1 MLNVS
6 FSPFLLNAAFIV
18 PSAKSSTYVK
28 SSFSSLPCIS
38 SKPSLIAFIS
48 KNCVIGDN
56 VNIFRLKE
64 HTERL
69 FESAKIINVSINHN
83 IDEVMEA
90 QIGVISKSN
99 LKDAYIRPLLYL
111 NDERLGLDIVGM
123 SSHLMISCWDWPTYF
138 GAESIEQGIDVMVS
152 SFTRQFP
159 NSLMTKSKI
168 SGGYVNGVMAHD
180 QAKNNGYQEAILL
193 DTNGFVA
200 EGSGQNIF
208 IVKDGNLLTPELTCC
223 LNGITRRSVI
233 QIAKD
238 KGIDVQERQITR
250 DELYTADEI
259 FFSGTAVEIT
269 PIRSVDKVAIG
280 PGKRGEITTVI
291 QETYSAIVRGE
302 AKEYDHWL
310 SRV

>member
-1 MLNVS
+1 MSNTYWLNGKYINKEDAYL
-6 FSPFLLNAAFIV
+6 SPLTHTLHYGLGAFEGV
-18 PSAKSSTYVK
+18 RSYGSS
-28 SSFSSLPCIS
+28 
-38 SKPSLIAFIS
+38 
-48 KNCVIGDN
+48 NGDN

-69 FESAKIINVSINHN
+69 FESAKIINVPINHN

-238 KGIDVQERQITR
+238 KGINVQERQITR

>member
-1 MLNVS
+1 MSNTYWLNGKYINKEDAYL
-6 FSPFLLNAAFIV
+6 SPLTHTLHYGLGAFEGV
-18 PSAKSSTYVK
+18 RSYASS
-28 SSFSSLPCIS
+28 
-38 SKPSLIAFIS
+38 
-48 KNCVIGDN
+48 NGDN

-69 FESAKIINVSINHN
+69 FESAKIINVPINHN

>member
-1 MLNVS
+1 MSNTYWLNGKYINKEDAYL
-6 FSPFLLNAAFIV
+6 SPLTHTLHYGLGAFEGV
-18 PSAKSSTYVK
+18 RSYGSS
-28 SSFSSLPCIS
+28 
-38 SKPSLIAFIS
+38 
-48 KNCVIGDN
+48 NGDN

-69 FESAKIINVSINHN
+69 FESAKIINVPINHN

-269 PIRSVDKVAIG
+269 PIRSVDKVVIG

>member
-1 MLNVS
+1 MSNTYWLNGKYINKEDAYL
-6 FSPFLLNAAFIV
+6 SPLTHTLHYGLGAFEGV
-18 PSAKSSTYVK
+18 RSYGSS
-28 SSFSSLPCIS
+28 
-38 SKPSLIAFIS
+38 
-48 KNCVIGDN
+48 NGDN

-269 PIRSVDKVAIG
+269 PIRSVDKVVIG

>member
-1 MLNVS
+1 MSNTYWLNGKYINKEDAYVS
-6 FSPFLLNAAFIV
+6 PLTHTLHYGLGAFEGV
-18 PSAKSSTYVK
+18 RSYGSTD
-28 SSFSSLPCIS
+28 
-38 SKPSLIAFIS
+38 
-48 KNCVIGDN
+48 GDN

-69 FESAKIINVSINHN
+69 FESAKIINVSINHTL
-83 IDEVMEA
+83 DEVMEA
-90 QIGVISKSN
+90 QIGVISKSD

-138 GAESIEQGIDVMVS
+138 GAESIEQGIDVMIS

-168 SGGYVNGVMAHD
+168 TGGYVNGVMAHD

-208 IVKDGNLLTPELTCC
+208 IVKNGNLLTPELTCC

-233 QIAKD
+233 QMAKD
-238 KGIDVQERQITR
+238 KGIEVHERQITR

-269 PIRSVDKVAIG
+269 PIRSVDKVVIG
-280 PGKRGEITTVI
+280 QGKRGEITKII
-291 QETYSAIVRGE
+291 QETYLGIARGE
-302 AKEYDHWL
+302 IKEYDHWL

>member
-1 MLNVS
+1 MSNTYWLNGKYINKEDAYL
-6 FSPFLLNAAFIV
+6 SPLTHTLHYGLGAFEGV
-18 PSAKSSTYVK
+18 RSYGSS
-28 SSFSSLPCIS
+28 
-38 SKPSLIAFIS
+38 
-48 KNCVIGDN
+48 NGDN

-69 FESAKIINVSINHN
+69 FESAKIINVPINHN

-238 KGIDVQERQITR
+238 KGIDAQERQITR

-269 PIRSVDKVAIG
+269 PIRSVDKVVIG
-280 PGKRGEITTVI
+280 PGKRGEITTVM

-302 AKEYDHWL
+302 TKEYDHWL

>member
-1 MLNVS
+1 MSNTYWLNGKYINKEDAYVS
-6 FSPFLLNAAFIV
+6 PLTHTLHYGLGAFEGV
-18 PSAKSSTYVK
+18 RSYGSTD
-28 SSFSSLPCIS
+28 
-38 SKPSLIAFIS
+38 
-48 KNCVIGDN
+48 GDN

-69 FESAKIINVSINHN
+69 FESAKIINVSINHTV
-83 IDEVMEA
+83 DEVMEA
-90 QIGVISKSN
+90 QIGVISKSD

-138 GAESIEQGIDVMVS
+138 GAESIEQGIDVMIS

-168 SGGYVNGVMAHD
+168 TGGYVNGVMAHD

-208 IVKDGNLLTPELTCC
+208 IVKNGNLLTPELTCC

-233 QIAKD
+233 QMAKD
-238 KGIDVQERQITR
+238 KGIEVHERQITR

-269 PIRSVDKVAIG
+269 PIRSVDKVVIG
-280 PGKRGEITTVI
+280 PGKRGEITKII
-291 QETYSAIVRGE
+291 QETYLGIARGE
-302 AKEYDHWL
+302 IKEYDHWL

>member
-1 MLNVS
+1 MSNTYWLNGKYINKEDAYL
-6 FSPFLLNAAFIV
+6 SPLTHTLHYSLGAFEGV
-18 PSAKSSTYVK
+18 RSYGSS
-28 SSFSSLPCIS
+28 
-38 SKPSLIAFIS
+38 
-48 KNCVIGDN
+48 NGDN

>member
-1 MLNVS
+1 MSNTYWLNGKYINKEDAYVS
-6 FSPFLLNAAFIV
+6 PLTHTLHYGLGAFEGV
-18 PSAKSSTYVK
+18 RSYGST
-28 SSFSSLPCIS
+28 
-38 SKPSLIAFIS
+38 
-48 KNCVIGDN
+48 NGDN

-69 FESAKIINVSINHN
+69 FESAKIINVSINHTV
-83 IDEVMEA
+83 DEVMEA

-138 GAESIEQGIDVMVS
+138 GAESIEQGIDVMIS

-168 SGGYVNGVMAHD
+168 TGGYVNGVMAHD

-208 IVKDGNLLTPELTCC
+208 IVKNGNLLTPELTCC

-238 KGIDVQERQITR
+238 KGMEVDERQITR

-269 PIRSVDKVAIG
+269 PIRSVDKVIIG
-280 PGKRGEITTVI
+280 PGKRGEITKII
-291 QETYSAIVRGE
+291 QETYLGIARGE
-302 AKEYDHWL
+302 IKEYDHWL

>member
-1 MLNVS
+1 MSNTYWLNGKYINKEDAHVS
-6 FSPFLLNAAFIV
+6 PLTHTLHYGLGAFEGV
-18 PSAKSSTYVK
+18 RSYGSTD
-28 SSFSSLPCIS
+28 
-38 SKPSLIAFIS
+38 
-48 KNCVIGDN
+48 GDN

-69 FESAKIINVSINHN
+69 FESAKIINVSINHTV
-83 IDEVMEA
+83 DEVMEA
-90 QIGVISKSN
+90 QIGVISKSD

-138 GAESIEQGIDVMVS
+138 GAESIEQGIDVMIS

-159 NSLMTKSKI
+159 NSIMTKSKI
-168 SGGYVNGVMAHD
+168 TGGYVNGVMAHD

-208 IVKDGNLLTPELTCC
+208 IVKNGNLLTPELTCC

-233 QIAKD
+233 QMAKD
-238 KGIDVQERQITR
+238 KGIEVHERQITR

-269 PIRSVDKVAIG
+269 PIRSVDKVVIG
-280 PGKRGEITTVI
+280 QGKRGEITKII
-291 QETYSAIVRGE
+291 QETYLGIARGE
-302 AKEYDHWL
+302 IKEYDHWL

>member
-1 MLNVS
+1 MSNTYWLNGKYINKEDAYL
-6 FSPFLLNAAFIV
+6 SPLTHTLHYGLGAFEGV
-18 PSAKSSTYVK
+18 RSYGSTD
-28 SSFSSLPCIS
+28 
-38 SKPSLIAFIS
+38 
-48 KNCVIGDN
+48 GDN

-83 IDEVMEA
+83 LDEVMEA

-138 GAESIEQGIDVMVS
+138 GAESIKQGIDVMIS

-168 SGGYVNGVMAHD
+168 TGGYVNGVMAHD

-208 IVKDGNLLTPELTCC
+208 IVKNGNLLTPELTCC

-238 KGIDVQERQITR
+238 TGIEVHERQITR

-269 PIRSVDKVAIG
+269 PIRSVDKVVIG
-280 PGKRGEITTVI
+280 PGKRGEITKII
-291 QETYSAIVRGE
+291 QETYLGIARGE
-302 AKEYDHWL
+302 IKEYDHWL

>member
-1 MLNVS
+1 MSNTYWLNGKYINKEDAYL
-6 FSPFLLNAAFIV
+6 SPLTHTLHYGLGAFEGV
-18 PSAKSSTYVK
+18 RSYGSS
-28 SSFSSLPCIS
+28 
-38 SKPSLIAFIS
+38 
-48 KNCVIGDN
+48 NGDN

-123 SSHLMISCWDWPTYF
+123 TSHLMISCWDWPTYF

-238 KGIDVQERQITR
+238 KGINVQERQITR

-269 PIRSVDKVAIG
+269 PIRSVDKVVIG

>member
-1 MLNVS
+1 MSNTYWLNGKYINKDDAYI
-6 FSPFLLNAAFIV
+6 SPLTHTLHYGLGAFEGV
-18 PSAKSSTYVK
+18 RSYGSS
-28 SSFSSLPCIS
+28 
-38 SKPSLIAFIS
+38 
-48 KNCVIGDN
+48 NGDN

-69 FESAKIINVSINHN
+69 FESAKIINVPINHN
-83 IDEVMEA
+83 LDEVMEA
-90 QIGVISKSN
+90 QMGVISKSN

-138 GAESIEQGIDVMVS
+138 GAESIEQGIDVMIS

-168 SGGYVNGVMAHD
+168 TGGYVNGVMAHD

-208 IVKDGNLLTPELTCC
+208 IVKNGHLLTPELTCC

-233 QIAKD
+233 KIAKD
-238 KGIDVQERQITR
+238 NGIDVHERQITR
-250 DELYTADEI
+250 DELYTADEM

-269 PIRSVDKVAIG
+269 PIRSVDKVVIG
-280 PGKRGEITTVI
+280 PGKRGEITKII
-291 QETYSAIVRGE
+291 QQTYLGIARGE
-302 AKEYDHWL
+302 IKEYDHWL

>member
-1 MLNVS
+1 MSNTYWLNGKYINKEDAYL
-6 FSPFLLNAAFIV
+6 SPLTHTLHYGLGAFEGV
-18 PSAKSSTYVK
+18 RSYGSTD
-28 SSFSSLPCIS
+28 
-38 SKPSLIAFIS
+38 
-48 KNCVIGDN
+48 GDN

-83 IDEVMEA
+83 LDEVMEA

-138 GAESIEQGIDVMVS
+138 GAESIKQGIDVMIS

-168 SGGYVNGVMAHD
+168 TGGYVNGVMAHD

-208 IVKDGNLLTPELTCC
+208 IVKNGNLLTPELTCC

-233 QIAKD
+233 QMAKD
-238 KGIDVQERQITR
+238 KGIEVHESQITR

-269 PIRSVDKVAIG
+269 PIRSVDKVVIG
-280 PGKRGEITTVI
+280 PGKRGEITKII
-291 QETYSAIVRGE
+291 QETYLGIARGE
-302 AKEYDHWL
+302 IKEYDHWL

>member
-1 MLNVS
+1 MSNTYWLNGKYINKEDAYL
-6 FSPFLLNAAFIV
+6 SPLTHTLHYGLGAFEGV
-18 PSAKSSTYVK
+18 RSYGSS
-28 SSFSSLPCIS
+28 
-38 SKPSLIAFIS
+38 
-48 KNCVIGDN
+48 NGDN

-69 FESAKIINVSINHN
+69 FESAKIINVPINHN

-280 PGKRGEITTVI
+280 PDKRGEITTVI